1 MSSLPRFFVP
11 PERISG
17 GQVALEP
24 PQARQ
29 IARVLRLRRG
39 AHILVL
45 DGSGAEYLVGLDQVT
60 GSQATGGILQQRA
73 APGEPRLRLT
83 LCQAL
88 LKGARFELALQ
99 KGTELGVSAFVPLS
113 CQRSE
118 SGPPTPPRL
127 ARWRRI
133 ILEAAEQSE
142 RGRLPHLA
150 PSATIAEALGAA
162 RDEPCLCLWEGQG
175 AMGLKEGLR
184 RVGPHLEKTPSLR
197 LLAGPEGGFTPQEVA
212 LAQERGALLVTLGP
226 RVLRAETAGLAAAAA
241 IFFALGE
248 MEQIRPGGP
257 TPGG

>member
-1 MSSLPRFFVP
+1 MPNLPRFFVS

-17 GQVALEP
+17 EQVALEP
-24 PQARQ
+24 SQAQQ
-29 IARVLRLRRG
+29 ISRVLRLRRG

-60 GSQATGGILQQRA
+60 GSQATGSILQQRA

-88 LKGARFELALQ
+88 LKGTRFELALQ

-118 SGPPTPPRL
+118 PGPPTLPRL

-142 RGRLPHLA
+142 RGRLPTLA
-150 PSATIAEALGAA
+150 APTGLDQALKAPEGAS
-162 RDEPCLCLWEGQG
+162 LFLWEGQG
-175 AMGLKEGLR
+175 GMGLKEGLR
-184 RVGPHLEKTPSLR
+184 RVGPLLEKTPSLR
-197 LLAGPEGGFTPQEVA
+197 LLVGPEGGFTPPEVA

-226 RVLRAETAGLAAAAA
+226 RVLRAETAGLAAAAV
-241 IFFALGE
+241 ILFALGE